1 MFQKSKYLLIGLVT
15 GLIMATATFAMA
27 ANPIKLIVNGQEIQ
41 CDVPPQNING
51 RVLVPARFVAESLG
65 ASVTWDGAKNAVV
78 ITSAAPLAVEEKN
91 ISSPTVEEGEQ
102 GVKETAFKGLK
113 AIEVDGKIYFGF
125 TEWTNKMRNTGK
137 EVKITWDDKTF
148 NIQIDDQNV
157 VIPKKDAI
165 IYKEIA
171 YIDSQYYID

>member
-1 MFQKSKYLLIGLVT
+1 MFQKTKYLLIGLVT
-15 GLIMATATFAMA
+15 GLIMATATFALA
-27 ANPIKLIVNGQEIQ
+27 DNPIKLIINGQEIQ
-41 CDVPPQNING
+41 CDVSPQNING

-65 ASVTWDGAKNAVV
+65 ASVAWDAAKNAVV
-78 ITSAAPLAVEEKN
+78 ITSGTPLVVEEKSV
-91 ISSPTVEEGEQ
+91 SSPTVEAGEQ
-102 GVKETAFKGLK
+102 EVKETTFKGLK
-113 AIEVDGKIYFGF
+113 AIEVDGKIYFGI
-125 TEWTNKMRNTGK
+125 TEWTNKIQNTGK